1 MKGKSLQLL
10 IVLGVLACIFI
21 GSCCNFTIATAT
33 TDSKPPTDMAL
44 IDLSSDGDA
53 KIQHPVTL
61 NPRNQ
66 STAIDLFGRS
76 SNAIVK
82 DQEGGLIESHLKE
95 NLKEVDID
103 SSGIL
108 SATLYY
114 NTSDLTKKYG
124 GEWIFSLFSPMRF
137 SLILPVDSQLS
148 SWGPQNPLIITQ
160 DQKRNIIA
168 FDPGN
173 ITVKYSIIEQ
183 PPTKDEA
190 IISIDSAQVV
200 IQETKDKN
208 PLIILTD
215 AERTL
220 QQAIAAKDKKQYQK
234 AIELGTF
241 AKALLSNVTKEYD
254 VAQSE
259 IKKAD
264 LLVTENITDDSAEA
278 YTALLT
284 NAKEEFAN
292 GNYAK
297 SKEYV
302 QELFKKYE
310 SVGLKPGERSLWIN
324 NGVSLYIILSLIIG
338 GGIALMMYVN
348 KRKSLSIFK
357 ITKVNGRAQKK
368 SQHPP
373 TTMKDQNNGNN
384 VNPNTTDKKDPS
396 LPLKDSISSDMAL
409 AVSHNPDDKKKDNPP
424 NTVPILNTI
433 EKTIRERPHLKPE
446 DKQVLRFLAEKEGT
460 AFESEIRN
468 KFILPKT
475 TLWRL
480 VKRLEREDLVEVQ
493 KAGVQNLIKL
503 RYDHLNDEQKWLD

>member
-1 MKGKSLQLL
+1 MEGKSLQLL
-10 IVLGVLACIFI
+10 IVVGVLVCIFI
-21 GSCCNFTIATAT
+21 GCCCNFTIVTAT
-33 TDSKPPTDMAL
+33 TDEKPPTDMAI

-53 KIQHPVTL
+53 KIHHPVTL

-76 SNAIVK
+76 SNAVVK
-82 DQEGGLIESHLKE
+82 DHEGSLIKSYLKE
-95 NLKEVDID
+95 NLREVDID

-124 GEWIFSLFSPMRF
+124 REWIFSLFSPMRV
-137 SLILPVDSQLS
+137 SLILPVDSQIS

-173 ITVKYSIIEQ
+173 ITVKYAIIEQ

-220 QQAIAAKDKKQYQK
+220 QQAIAAKEKKQYQK

-254 VAQSE
+254 IAQSE
-259 IKKAD
+259 IMKAD
-264 LLVTENITDDSAEA
+264 LLVTENITDGSAEV
-278 YTALLT
+278 YKALLT
-284 NAKEEFAN
+284 NAKDEFTN
-292 GNYAK
+292 GNYTK

-310 SVGLKPGERSLWIN
+310 SASLEPGEKSLWIN
-324 NGVSLYIILSLIIG
+324 NGVNLLLILPLIIG
-338 GGIALMMYVN
+338 GSVVLMMYVN

-357 ITKVNGRAQKK
+357 ITKGNGMAQKK

-373 TTMKDQNNGNN
+373 TTKDQNNDRNI
-384 VNPNTTDKKDPS
+384 NPNTIDKDHKLS
-396 LPLKDSISSDMAL
+396 LKDSVSSDMAL
-409 AVSHNPDDKKKDNPP
+409 AVSHNPYNKKDNAID
-424 NTVPILNTI
+424 TVPLVDAI
-433 EKTIRERPHLKPE
+433 EKTIREIPHLKPE

-460 AFESEIRN
+460 VFESEIRK

-493 KAGVQNLIKL
+493 KAGTQNLIKL
-503 RYDHLNDEQKWLD
+503 RYDHLNDEQSG

>member
-1 MKGKSLQLL
+1 MEGKSLQLL
-10 IVLGVLACIFI
+10 IVVGVLICIFI
-21 GSCCNFTIATAT
+21 GCCCDFAIVTAT
-33 TDSKPPTDMAL
+33 TDEKHTADMAI

-76 SNAIVK
+76 SNAVVK
-82 DQEGGLIESHLKE
+82 DHEGSLIKSYLKE
-95 NLKEVDID
+95 NLREVDID

-124 GEWIFSLFSPMRF
+124 REWIFSLFSPMRV
-137 SLILPVDSQLS
+137 SLILPVDSQIS

-173 ITVKYSIIEQ
+173 TTVKYAIIEQ

-254 VAQSE
+254 IAQSE

-264 LLVTENITDDSAEA
+264 LLVTENITDGSAEV
-278 YTALLT
+278 YKALLT
-284 NAKEEFAN
+284 NAKDEFTN
-292 GNYAK
+292 GNYTK

-310 SVGLKPGERSLWIN
+310 SASLEPGEKSLWIN
-324 NGVSLYIILSLIIG
+324 NGINLLLILSLIIG
-338 GGIALMMYVN
+338 GSVALMMYYFN
-348 KRKSLSIFK
+348 KRKSLSIFN
-357 ITKVNGRAQKK
+357 ITKGNGMAQKK

-373 TTMKDQNNGNN
+373 TTKDQNNDNN
-384 VNPNTTDKKDPS
+384 VNPNTTDKDHKLS
-396 LPLKDSISSDMAL
+396 LKDSVFSDIAL
-409 AVSHNPDDKKKDNPP
+409 AVSSKPDNKKDNAV
-424 NTVPILNTI
+424 NTVPLLDAI

-460 AFESEIRN
+460 VFESEIRK

-493 KAGVQNLIKL
+493 KAGTQNLIKL
-503 RYDHLNDEQKWLD
+503 RHDHLNDEQSR

>member
-1 MKGKSLQLL
+1 MG
-10 IVLGVLACIFI
+10 I
-21 GSCCNFTIATAT
+21 
-33 TDSKPPTDMAL
+33 
-44 IDLSSDGDA
+44 IDISSDGDA

-61 NPRNQ
+61 NPHNQ

-76 SNAIVK
+76 ANAVVK
-82 DQEGGLIESHLKE
+82 DQEGSLIKSSLKE
-95 NLKEVDID
+95 NLREVDID

-124 GEWIFSLFSPMRF
+124 REWVFSLFSPMRI
-137 SLILPVDSQLS
+137 SLILPVDSQIS

-173 ITVKYSIIEQ
+173 ITVKYALIDQ
-183 PPTKDEA
+183 PPTKDES

-208 PLIILTD
+208 PLIVLTD

-254 VAQSE
+254 IAQSE
-259 IKKAD
+259 IKKAN
-264 LLVTENITDDSAEA
+264 LLVTENITDGSAEV
-278 YTALLT
+278 YKALLT
-284 NAKEEFAN
+284 NAKDEFTN
-292 GNYAK
+292 GNYTK
-297 SKEYV
+297 SKEYI

-310 SVGLKPGERSLWIN
+310 SANLEPGEKSLWMN
-324 NGVSLYIILSLIIG
+324 NGVNLHLILSLIIG
-338 GGIALMMYVN
+338 GAAVALVMYYVN

-357 ITKVNGRAQKK
+357 ITKGNGKAHRK

-373 TTMKDQNNGNN
+373 KIKDQNNDDNA
-384 VNPNTTDKKDPS
+384 NPNTIDKDHKLS
-396 LPLKDSISSDMAL
+396 LKDSVSSDMAL
-409 AVSHNPDDKKKDNPP
+409 DVSRKQDNK
-424 NTVPILNTI
+424 NDNAINNVPILDAI
-433 EKTIRERPHLKPE
+433 EKTIRERSHLKPE
-446 DKQVLRFLAEKEGT
+446 DKQVLLFLAEKEGT
-460 AFESEIRN
+460 VFESEIRK

-493 KAGVQNLIKL
+493 KAGTQNLIKL
-503 RYDHLNDEQKWLD
+503 RYKHFDDGQSG